1 VAAQITAT
9 TRRSRPAP
17 RLGVLEV
24 ALLAV
29 IAAAVIGVVAWS
41 QAGSVR
47 DVTVDSHAYGVGF
60 PLHGG
65 LAGPSRVGQT
75 ATVGGPSQPTS
86 TVDLAGLYGRGYP
99 LHGGLA
105 GPSRPLSGVDA
116 GEHYG
121 PGYPLNGGLA
131 GPSGVNNGE

>member
-1 VAAQITAT
+1 VATQITAT
-9 TRRSRPAP
+9 TPRTRPAP

-29 IAAAVIGVVAWS
+29 IGAAVIGVVAWS

-47 DVTVDSHAYGVGF
+47 DVTVESQAHGVGY

-65 LAGPSRVGQT
+65 LAGPSRVGQ
-75 ATVGGPSQPTS
+75 AQTVGGPSQHAS
-86 TVDLAGLYGRGYP
+86 TVDLAGHYGRGYP

-105 GPSRPLSGVDA
+105 GPSRTLSAVDA
-116 GEHYG
+116 GGHYG

-131 GPSGVNNGE
+131 GPSGVDDGE